1 MKIEGFDITG
11 QGIANAID
19 RTYPTGNINLSAIQK
34 NKWYNYLVLWAIRV
48 STCNTSMPDDVIG
61 GIRLKKD
68 IYGND
73 YWDIL
78 YSDASTDPSPYWL
91 MNPMS
96 DARLYGGTAWV
107 AEGQYIYGLGPKYFG
122 YPSFVPLK
130 PVKVYRWKPTQA
142 QIKDAKAKKIELSAE
157 FEKAKEKGQI
167 IIGTSDSVFIHRTW
181 TPNSLYKDSAG
192 CQVFANNGS
201 LVTLTNWAIEH
212 KNIYKKNSFSYTLL
226 TKEDFIN
233 NQGGLFFSLFNP
245 LPSIFNKR
253 P

>member
-1 MKIEGFDITG
+1 M
-11 QGIANAID
+11 Q
-19 RTYPTGNINLSAIQK
+19 
-34 NKWYNYLVLWAIRV
+34 
-48 STCNTSMPDDVIG
+48 
-61 GIRLKKD
+61 
-68 IYGND
+68 D
-73 YWDIL
+73 Y
-78 YSDASTDPSPYWL
+78 
-91 MNPMS
+91 M
-96 DARLYGGTAWV
+96 GGTAWV